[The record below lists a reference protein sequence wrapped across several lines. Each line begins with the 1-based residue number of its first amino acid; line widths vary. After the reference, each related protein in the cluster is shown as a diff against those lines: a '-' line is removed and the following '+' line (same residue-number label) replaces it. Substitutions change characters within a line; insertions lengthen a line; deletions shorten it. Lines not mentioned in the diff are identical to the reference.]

1 MSNLEQVTVPLP
13 PALREFVQRAAEAED
28 RSMASVI
35 RRLSDEQSALGGSRL
50 QRHL

>member
-35 RRLSDEQSALGGSRL
+35 QRLVAVAARQAEQQHASA
-50 QRHL
+50 